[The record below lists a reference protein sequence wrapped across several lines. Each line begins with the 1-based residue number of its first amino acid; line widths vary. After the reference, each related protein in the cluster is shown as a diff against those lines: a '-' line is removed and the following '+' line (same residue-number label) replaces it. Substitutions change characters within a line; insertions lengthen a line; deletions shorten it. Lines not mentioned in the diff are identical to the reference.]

1 MVGIF
6 THFGWLIFL
15 LLTGMTINI
24 SMVLMTGKKGLY
36 TGVASL
42 LMLLLYGLLGVA
54 KLGAA
59 WHPSRDSKLALVNVA
74 ALQSIIHFP
83 SLLASK
89 SWKFGRL
96 GLFSAP
102 VGDVLS
108 MFLQLISTTAIN
120 GVKKDKRLIAI
131 GRVLGVLVHLAFV
144 IKVIQPA
151 MNWIIRRT
159 PEGRLV
165 KNVYVY
171 AIILYFLTSSLIFH
185 LAGLSS
191 FLAPFILG
199 LAIPDGP
206 PLGANLVGKLDCF
219 TLGVLLPLF
228 ITTRVMKANFSEI
241 HFSRDFLQVSSNVT
255 ALIVVAKFVG
265 FMVPSLALNLP

>member
-42 LMLLLYGLLGVA
+42 LMPLLFGLLGVA
-54 KLGAA
+54 KLGSA

-74 ALQSIIHFP
+74 VLQSIIHFP

-89 SWKFGRL
+89 SWKFGCL

-102 VGDVLS
+102 VSDVLS

-144 IKVIQPA
+144 IKV
-151 MNWIIRRT
+151 IIRRT

-206 PLGANLVGKLDCF
+206 PLG
-219 TLGVLLPLF
+219 
-228 ITTRVMKANFSEI
+228 S
-241 HFSRDFLQVSSNVT
+241 
-255 ALIVVAKFVG
+255 
-265 FMVPSLALNLP
+265 